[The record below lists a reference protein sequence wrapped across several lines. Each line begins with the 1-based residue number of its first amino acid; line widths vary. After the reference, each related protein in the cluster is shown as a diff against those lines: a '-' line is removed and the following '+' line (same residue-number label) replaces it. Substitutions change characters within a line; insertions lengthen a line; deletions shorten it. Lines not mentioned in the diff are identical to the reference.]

1 MGDGWIRNDI
11 QPREGW
17 TILRRCRNDIRAW
30 SGADGVGGG
39 VGDAGGGE
47 GFAALAAGGALAA
60 VEFAAAV
67 AGVGVG
73 EIHTELGA
81 GGGYFCLGA
90 GDEGAQN
97 LQIRVGAV
105 GNGGRHGCHEL
116 LPAVGV
122 DGVVA
127 TVGGDDQSF
136 CTLAFGDAGGNGQKN
151 AVAEGDDG
159 LFHVLLGVV
168 AGGNGICPAQQ
179 GAFQMRR
186 DGTQVDFVVGH
197 AAVLSL
203 PAGAGQFSG
212 GVVAAV
218 VEGKGADHLVVA
230 QRPVQG
236 GGGIQ
241 PAGKENGYFHAGRF
255 SGLCS
260 ASQVS

>member
-17 TILRRCRNDIRAW
+17 TILQRCRNDIRAW
-30 SGADGVGGG
+30 SGADGVGGRF
-39 VGDAGGGE
+39 GDAGGGE

-60 VEFAAAV
+60 VLLAAAV

-73 EIHTELGA
+73 EVLTELGA
-81 GGGYFCLGA
+81 GGGYFRLGA
-90 GDEGAQN
+90 GDEGTQN

-105 GNGGRHGCHEL
+105 GDSGRHGCHEL

-127 TVGGDDQSF
+127 TVGGDDQPF
-136 CTLAFGDAGGNGQKN
+136 GTLAFGNAGGNGQEN
-151 AVAEGDDG
+151 AVAEGDNC
-159 LFHVLLGVV
+159 LLHVLLGIA
-168 AGGNGICPAQQ
+168 AGGNGIRSAQQ
-179 GAFQMRR
+179 GTFQMRR
-186 DGTQVDFVVGH
+186 DGAEVDFVVGH

-203 PAGAGQFSG
+203 PAGAVQLAG

-241 PAGKENGYFHAGRF
+241 PAGEENSYFHAGRF